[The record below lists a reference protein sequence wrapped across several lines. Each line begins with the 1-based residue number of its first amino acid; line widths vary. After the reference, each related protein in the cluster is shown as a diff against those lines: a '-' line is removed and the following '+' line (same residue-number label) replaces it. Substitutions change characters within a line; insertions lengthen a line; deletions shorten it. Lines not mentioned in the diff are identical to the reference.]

1 MAWLAVSFGDTGG
14 EIGWQ
19 LLWWL
24 VPLVPVGFVIRAVF
38 RALGRSDEYQRR
50 LQLEGLSVAFAAS
63 MFAALTFGLLGIQ
76 VDLPRSAEVWGVFVV
91 GMLSWAVAVAIRS
104 TR

>member
-1 MAWLAVSFGDTGG
+1 MVGYGIAIALAGSFGDTGG
-14 EIGWQ
+14 ELGPR

-24 VPLVPVGFVIRAVF
+24 VPLIPVGLVIRAVI

-50 LQLEGLSVAFAAS
+50 LQLEGMSIGFAAS

-76 VDLPRSAEVWGVFVV
+76 VDLPRGAAMWSVYSI
-91 GMLSWAVAVAIRS
+91 GMLS
-104 TR
+104 